1 MPLVV
6 RDRPLTD
13 SNNKLKY
20 WIFKIFLMIPFLW
33 EFKAAL
39 DWTVDTTSLDFFSYM
54 KVRVRVS

>member
-1 MPLVV
+1 MRLAVVV

-54 KVRVRVS
+54 KVSKP